1 MSQPV
6 NTSRLEMDISKDI
19 FRVKGNIIVA
29 VPDIIDLFIDGWLN
43 VSII

>member
-6 NTSRLEMDISKDI
+6 NTFGLEMDISEDI
-19 FRVKGNIIVA
+19 FRVKGNIILV